1 MAIILNCTAAAAAPL
16 KDAKAK
22 AAAPNLK
29 RLVATE
35 MLAFSSFCTGGKQV
49 VVVVV
54 VHKKN
59 NNNNSNMII
68 EINAQV

>member
-54 VHKKN
+54 HKKN